1 MNNFTKDFAQA
12 LFNSDKI
19 NDLLRKELQ
28 QAVNNLLE
36 AELTAFLGY
45 DPYARN
51 GWNTGNSRNGAYFR
65 KVETQFGPI
74 EIQVPRD
81 RNWQF
86 HQHTLP
92 DYKQHSDVLE
102 SMVIKRKA
110 KPKAEFPTE
119 QSLDTF
125 IGIQAI
131 NYNDRYFNRIH
142 KGFGQ
147 VQDTLESYFD

>member
-1 MNNFTKDFAQA
+1 MNDFTKDFGQA
-12 LFNSDKI
+12 LFNQDKI

-28 QAVNNLLE
+28 QAVNDLLE

-81 RNWQF
+81 RNGQF

>member
-1 MNNFTKDFAQA
+1 MNDFTKDFAQA
-12 LFNSDKI
+12 LFNPDKI

-45 DPYARN
+45 DPYARD

-81 RNWQF
+81 RNGQF

-119 QSLDTF
+119 QSLDAF
-125 IGIQAI
+125 IGIQAMS
-131 NYNDRYFNRIH
+131 YNDRYFNRIH